1 MLRSPTVTSIQTPTL
16 CINIRGLFLI
26 FTYSYHHIS
35 LSLSLHRNES
45 LLYCAEMG
53 LSLTH
58 VKPET
63 AEIEA
68 VTAEVKIDLRGLEDL
83 LFGTAL

>member
-1 MLRSPTVTSIQTPTL
+1 MYKYKRTFPHLDS
-16 CINIRGLFLI
+16 LI
-26 FTYSYHHIS
+26 SSH
-35 LSLSLHRNES
+35 LSLSLLRRNES

-58 VKPET
+58 VKLET
-63 AEIEA
+63 VEFEA
-68 VTAEVKIDLRGLEDL
+68 ATAEVKIDLRGLEDL